1 RSLARGASPA
11 PFPLSPPLPSFL
23 PLSPPVGLSPRAPSL
38 ERHVHDH
45 QRLQELQQEDHRRS
59 LLSRWARGVWW
70 GCGPLRRL
78 PTHPPLMPTSSHSPL
93 PVPRFRAIPQYLP
106 AGGAVDP
113 FRALPTHPPHT
124 PTSSHSPLPVPRFQ
138 GYPPVPPR
146 WRGKCTTTSDFKACS
161 KKIIGAHYFAEG
173 LVASGGSVDP
183 SAEYLSPRDASDH
196 GTWCAGKKII
206 GARYFAEG
214 LVASGGAV
222 DPSTEYMSP
231 RDASDHGTWCEG
243 AAAGNPVKVSGGGV
257 QFGTASGMAPRAR
270 IAVYKAIWV
279 QGKLAIGSDSDVF
292 AAVDRAVADGVDV
305 LSMSVA
311 INEETY
317 FKHLAMLRAARKQYW
332 LCACS
337 FACWLRVSAEHV
349 GGDQRGDLLQASGD
363 AQGCQVGR
371 PLWTVGRPLW
381 TAGSSRVCLLPCL
394 FPPSPFP
401 PVPTSPLCLP
411 HLPTHPPPEQAGAFG
426 RVAGNSEPPPN
437 KPQALTNSSP
447 LPPIP
452 SHPFPPLPPV
462 PLPSSPTQAGRGVCI
477 IGSGQQRA
485 SPSKPQAL
493 SNSTPNPAPLPSS
506 PTQAGRGVC
515 VTGSRQQWA
524 SPRKPQALS
533 HAHKPLAL
541 LHHRCSQVGLR
552 VWDRVPLPLL
562 SPVFSPIALSLS
574 NPFPLPPPLPP
585 PPSPISHPQHV
596 QPSLAAPSQAVT
608 GQQAEL
614 PGGDTPGRQHCHA
627 PAASGGWQVIRC
639 CWVHGFP
646 GRSVC
651 ALLFSALQGTLPFAL
666 QVPHSLPLLGCHT
679 ATRRLPLVGAK
690 TSASQAEAC
699 VPYS

>member
-196 GTWCAGKKII
+196 GTWCAG
-206 GARYFAEG
+206 
-214 LVASGGAV
+214 
-222 DPSTEYMSP
+222 
-231 RDASDHGTWCEG
+231 

-317 FKHLAMLRAARKQYW
+317 FKHLAMLRAAR
-332 LCACS
+332 AGV
-337 FACWLRVSAEHV
+337 FVS
-349 GGDQRGDLLQASGD
+349 L
-363 AQGCQVGR
+363 
-371 PLWTVGRPLW
+371 
-381 TAGSSRVCLLPCL
+381 
-394 FPPSPFP
+394 
-401 PVPTSPLCLP
+401 
-411 HLPTHPPPEQAGAFG
+411 
-426 RVAGNSEPPPN
+426 VAGNSGLPPASPKLYRTLTN
-437 KPQALTNSSP
+437 LSPYYITVAASTSSQAWPPQA
-447 LPPIP
+447 
-452 SHPFPPLPPV
+452 
-462 PLPSSPTQAGRGVCI
+462 R
-477 IGSGQQRA
+477 
-485 SPSKPQAL
+485 
-493 SNSTPNPAPLPSS
+493 
-506 PTQAGRGVC
+506 
-515 VTGSRQQWA
+515 
-524 SPRKPQALS
+524 
-533 HAHKPLAL
+533 
-541 LHHRCSQVGLR
+541 
-552 VWDRVPLPLL
+552 
-562 SPVFSPIALSLS
+562 LSLG
-574 NPFPLPPPLPP
+574 N
-585 PPSPISHPQHV
+585 
-596 QPSLAAPSQAVT
+596 
-608 GQQAEL
+608 
-614 PGGDTPGRQHCHA
+614 RQ
-627 PAASGGWQVIRC
+627 SYLGE
-639 CWVHGFP
+639 
-646 GRSVC
+646 
-651 ALLFSALQGTLPFAL
+651 T
-666 QVPHSLPLLGCHT
+666 LLGGST
-679 ATRRLPLVGAK
+679 ATRQLPLVDGKSSAAAGY
-690 TSASQAEAC
+690 TASQAEAC
-699 VPYS
+699 VPYSLAPSKVRSLSPSKSLIPCLCWGATLPRAGCLWWAPRQAPPRLRHACPTLKRPPR